1 MLNRSEY
8 ILVRLGSVSATF
20 SSQLEIVEC
29 AEILTNIRRETVLV
43 CLQKYHPSSISE
55 LKKRLNEEGIRSVDE
70 DLLEIVRKLQS
81 DGEIGLLDPV
91 MLDSFPRFLLDASN
105 SWWVYGVVSIS
116 ILELFLVAYPTQN
129 TLLVSLRLMFG
140 LGLLG
145 FLPGYSTVRIL
156 FPTNELHTLEK
167 LLLSIFLS
175 LVISIAIGAALGAGY
190 FFTGVSS
197 VLASTGYVIVATF
210 FASHRR
216 YSAARASARRE
227 H

>member
-55 LKKRLNEEGIRSVDE
+55 LRRRLNEEGIRSADE
-70 DLLEIVRKLQS
+70 DLLEIVRELQS
-81 DGEIGLLDPV
+81 GEIGLLDPV
-91 MLDSFPRFLLDASN
+91 MLDSFARFLLDASN
-105 SWWVYGVVSIS
+105 SWGVYTVVSIS

-129 TLLVSLRLMFG
+129 TLFVSLRLLFG

-145 FLPGYSTVRIL
+145 FLPGYSTVQIL
-156 FPTNELHTLEK
+156 FPTNELHILEK

-197 VLASTGYVIVATF
+197 ASASTGYVIVATI

-216 YSAARASARRE
+216 YSALRASAGRE

>member
-1 MLNRSEY
+1 MLNRLEDM
-8 ILVRLGSVSATF
+8 LAGLGSVSATF

-55 LKKRLNEEGIRSVDE
+55 LKKRLNEEGIRSADE
-70 DLLEIVRKLQS
+70 DLVEIVRELQS

-91 MLDSFPRFLLDASN
+91 ALDAFPRFLLDASN
-105 SWWVYGVVSIS
+105 SWSVYAVVSIS
-116 ILELFLVAYPTQN
+116 ILELFLVAYPIQN
-129 TLLVSLRLMFG
+129 TLLVSLRLLFG

-145 FLPGYSTVRIL
+145 FLPGYSTVQIL
-156 FPTNELHTLEK
+156 FPTNELHILEK

-175 LVISIAIGAALGAGY
+175 LVISIAIGATLGSGY

-197 VLASTGYVIVATF
+197 ALASTGFVIVASI

-216 YSAARASARRE
+216 YSALRAGAGRE